1 MSAAGLPTGYPE
13 EQSSS
18 HEMNSE
24 EDLSL
29 RASLLPYREWWA
41 FLQSRTNPF
50 TDNTSTND
58 RSSSYGTSGI
68 SATATP
74 IHNEQEEHHPRNS
87 FHSIFASRSSFS
99 ARVSQNFSNFLRKS
113 SNFESIEDKDEL
125 APPSPTSSELTIT
138 PFRFSLPQ
146 NMSEGPEASSKDPV
160 AESADSKD
168 MAKEATQ
175 ETASVKSKGKFS
187 HPV

>member
-1 MSAAGLPTGYPE
+1 MSAAGLPTEYPE

-18 HEMNSE
+18 HEMSSE

-29 RASLLPYREWWA
+29 RASLLPYREWWT

-50 TDNTSTND
+50 TENTSTND

-87 FHSIFASRSSFS
+87 FHSIFASRPFS
-99 ARVSQNFSNFLRKS
+99 ARVSQNFSNFLRKP
-113 SNFESIEDKDEL
+113 SNFESIEDKDEP

-138 PFRFSLPQ
+138 PSRFSLPQ
-146 NMSEGPEASSKDPV
+146 NMPESPEASSKDPV

-175 ETASVKSKGKFS
+175 EAAGVKSKGKFS
-187 HPV
+187 HPI